1 MESESF
7 KYNVNLFNIYISNT
21 IILTVHTYYSVKFYS
36 VLLSADACK
45 NQKLSIA
52 CKNGLAFMTYQM
64 KYFCFGTDQ
73 NVSGQVEVE
82 SLRVRHLQFVS
93 TLNQIQ
99 IEQYKN

>member
-1 MESESF
+1 
-7 KYNVNLFNIYISNT
+7 
-21 IILTVHTYYSVKFYS
+21 
-36 VLLSADACK
+36 
-45 NQKLSIA
+45 
-52 CKNGLAFMTYQM
+52 MTYQM

-99 IEQYKN
+99 IE